1 MRERIEAQ
9 PLFAGLTDAR
19 LDELA
24 AVASERLAAPGEV
37 LVERGQPASGLF
49 VLEEGRVLV
58 EVPAASGVE
67 LGPGDVFGEFAFVG
81 LAHARTARVR
91 ALVESR
97 CLAFGRA
104 ELERLLANAPELGE
118 RLRTVAHQRLSSR
131 PPAASAP

>member
-67 LGPGDVFGEFAFVG
+67 LGPGDVFGELAAREWAARFSFPRLATVVAASPLRLYVLPNGELDRLAEAFP
-81 LAHARTARVR
+81 
-91 ALVESR
+91 EIDD
-97 CLAFGRA
+97 
-104 ELERLLANAPELGE
+104 ELGFLTRERLP
-118 RLRTVAHQRLSSR
+118 RH
-131 PPAASAP
+131 